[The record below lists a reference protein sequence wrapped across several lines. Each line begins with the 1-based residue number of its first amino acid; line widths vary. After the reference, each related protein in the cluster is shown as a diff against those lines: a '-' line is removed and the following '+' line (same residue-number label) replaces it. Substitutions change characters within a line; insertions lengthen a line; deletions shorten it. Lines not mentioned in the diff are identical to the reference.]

1 MPKAINEVLNMGKSI
16 VEVVAGVK
24 GCDFAGMDTV
34 TNVTLKGGKKN
45 PMQGRVQKHMNGA
58 SVMLFSNTNG
68 SAYAAKVQRHLEA
81 EGKDPASFTL
91 SPRAWGTRMEGLP
104 IVEHKGEKY
113 LEVIF
118 LKSGKV
124 HYTLDGQPIDKAEIE
139 GLDDDKPEG
148 AQGGVDN
155 KVIIRTFKVESIKAI
170 RMNHEEYTDLV

>member
-1 MPKAINEVLNMGKSI
+1 MGKSI
-16 VEVVAGVK
+16 VEVVSGVQ

-68 SAYAAKVQRHLEA
+68 SAYAAKVERHLVA

-124 HYTLDGQPIDKAEIE
+124 YYTLDGQPIDKAEIE
-139 GLDDDKPEG
+139 GLEDKPEG
-148 AQGGVDN
+148 AQGGLSDDN
-155 KVIIRTFKVESIKAI
+155 KVIIRTFKVESIKAL